1 MSLNVILYFL
11 PVIIFFSVWCILLI
25 YFKYRCVRESG
36 EGAGPPEQAVV
47 PAFVA
52 PVGVPEWVT
61 TPRLLCMHYYFSS
74 MYTLVRETA
83 WHYFPRPALLAG
95 STEEIEL
102 GTV

>member
-1 MSLNVILYFL
+1 MSSNVILYFL
-11 PVIIFFSVWCILLI
+11 PVIIFFSVSCILLI
-25 YFKYRCVRESG
+25 YFKYRCVTESG

-52 PVGVPEWVT
+52 LAGVPEWVT

-83 WHYFPRPALLAG
+83 LHYFPRPALLAG